1 MSSISLDDRAAINT
15 IHGLG
20 RGSLGT
26 PAQLRDASNP
36 LWKRNPTKISP
47 PSNPSRTPSG
57 HNPFSSGRVRDNL
70 HATRSGNPTAQK
82 TVVGYATD
90 LRNGPPPSK
99 KARTDSPPV
108 PRSSRKKVSQQPSN
122 AGPSR
127 SRQRLGDPD
136 NTDVIIVDDEY
147 EDVGQ
152 PILRTIEPDDLNIRP
167 GPSGSS
173 RRDSNPLRPVPDG
186 AATTLLREQR
196 KHVPLAPEDDSDPI
210 ESDPEPAKS
219 YPGPGNVK
227 AKINVFEGKAAAKE
241 KLPHIDFTELKDK
254 PKISAKER
262 MKGKNKPPSNPIPMV
277 APANNPLLKPNH
289 TTKPQKK
296 PNFLPIKAWYL
307 GRKFFDEPYHL
318 LWDPVG
324 KIIIRS
330 GDDPGA
336 KVKHT
341 EEIDLRF
348 NAKQVSYVPPNDSAD
363 KIFGIQTFEKLP
375 KNKTKDFGT
384 QFSAYFK
391 RGGTHGEGNI
401 VLKFDS
407 ASSAWADTAYAEFIE
422 FLQRHVEARE
432 KLIGKAAGK
441 SKWELAGRVADMFA
455 TRARRESGSAN
466 SSTAPEARAK
476 TPAVAGIPALDTWS
490 PPSTLAIA
498 NTTKTASRA
507 QHEGSPDEPIEVGS
521 PTPQNKYTD
530 YTGGGGLRRSARQS
544 VAPQRPQ
551 VDPDEVILVYPQ
563 GQTGA
568 VNITNGDLSRLAPG
582 EFLNDTLIEFGLKL
596 WLHDLEKENPE
607 LVKQIHVFS
616 SFFYKKLDNKDVKDK
631 KNKSPEKG
639 YESVRKWTAK
649 FNLFDKK
656 YVIVPINENLHWYLA
671 IIYQPEHTL
680 KPPLPPKQP
689 TKSPATRQKTRIE
702 AERSPELG
710 QVPVSRML
718 RPVESR
724 ASSVTRR
731 TPSPIDTTVSV
742 EGGRSGTLS
751 PISNLQAEAEVVD
764 QLVTACSITDDA
776 DDAPLPETTAEEPEA
791 RDTDGEKNS
800 LFDGDSLF
808 DDEDERMDVDGVDA
822 AAEQLS
828 PPPPEAPLNDG
839 GSHTASEEP
848 VERDIMDIDADIDPD
863 ESMDP
868 LLLTGNEV
876 ESPPAAS
883 VVKTGDFYGSAKSR
897 GKRKAQSPARE
908 TISLTQ
914 DSLPVEEAEAD
925 EPEVEVID
933 GQPLTH
939 VFILDSLGGRHLRVC
954 NVLGQYLQLEAREKQ
969 GIAIENSRKSVGKQ
983 AQVPQQPNFCDC
995 GIYLLHLAQTFISDP
1010 EHYFALINKK
1020 KGTVNSV
1027 EREKEWKN
1035 DQTKTLR
1042 QSLADRIKELSLEW
1056 KNQKELKKTKK
1067 EESVPESSD
1076 DDVDIVETTPAV
1088 PPRHR
1093 KAPPTGRAMRI
1104 R

>member
-1 MSSISLDDRAAINT
+1 MGSYWQDDHTVRRRPRRQSET
-15 IHGLG
+15 H
-20 RGSLGT
+20 R
-26 PAQLRDASNP
+26 RDRSQIQREAGFV
-36 LWKRNPTKISP
+36 P
-47 PSNPSRTPSG
+47 PSES
-57 HNPFSSGRVRDNL
+57 
-70 HATRSGNPTAQK
+70 
-82 TVVGYATD
+82 
-90 LRNGPPPSK
+90 
-99 KARTDSPPV
+99 
-108 PRSSRKKVSQQPSN
+108 
-122 AGPSR
+122 
-127 SRQRLGDPD
+127 
-136 NTDVIIVDDEY
+136 VDK
-147 EDVGQ
+147 
-152 PILRTIEPDDLNIRP
+152 
-167 GPSGSS
+167 
-173 RRDSNPLRPVPDG
+173 
-186 AATTLLREQR
+186 LL
-196 KHVPLAPEDDSDPI
+196 S
-210 ESDPEPAKS
+210 
-219 YPGPGNVK
+219 
-227 AKINVFEGKAAAKE
+227 
-241 KLPHIDFTELKDK
+241 
-254 PKISAKER
+254 
-262 MKGKNKPPSNPIPMV
+262 
-277 APANNPLLKPNH
+277 
-289 TTKPQKK
+289 
-296 PNFLPIKAWYL
+296 
-307 GRKFFDEPYHL
+307 
-318 LWDPVG
+318 
-324 KIIIRS
+324 
-330 GDDPGA
+330 
-336 KVKHT
+336 
-341 EEIDLRF
+341 
-348 NAKQVSYVPPNDSAD
+348 
-363 KIFGIQTFEKLP
+363 IQTFEKLG
-375 KNKTKDFGT
+375 KNKSKAFGT

-391 RGGTHGEGNI
+391 QGSSHGEGDI
-401 VLKFDS
+401 VLLFDS
-407 ASSAWADTAYAEFIE
+407 ASPVWADTAYAEFIQW
-422 FLQRHVEARE
+422 LPNHVDKRE
-432 KLIGKAAGK
+432 KLIGKAAK
-441 SKWELAGRVADMFA
+441 SKWELAGRMADMFA

-466 SSTAPEARAK
+466 SSDKIPKGRAK
-476 TPAVAGIPALDTWS
+476 SPAVAGIPPLDTWD
-490 PPSTLAIA
+490 PPATLAIA
-498 NTTKTASRA
+498 NTAKVASRA
-507 QHEGSPDEPIEVGS
+507 QREVSPDTPIEVGS
-521 PTPQNKYTD
+521 PTPQNSH
-530 YTGGGGLRRSARQS
+530 TGGGALRRSARQS

-616 SFFYKKLDNKDVKDK
+616 SFFYKKLDNKDAKDK

-656 YVIVPINENLHWYLA
+656 YIIVPINENLHWYLA

-689 TKSPATRQKTRIE
+689 TKSPATRQKTRTV

-710 QVPVSRML
+710 QVPVPRML
-718 RPVESR
+718 RPSDSR

-731 TPSPIDTTVSV
+731 TPSPVGTAASVEAV
-742 EGGRSGTLS
+742 EGGSGTLS
-751 PISNLQAEAEVVD
+751 PSSNMQAEAEVVD

-791 RDTDGEKNS
+791 RDTDGESNS
-800 LFDGDSLF
+800 LFDRDSLF
-808 DDEDERMDVDGVDA
+808 DTEDERMDVDEVEVLDA
-822 AAEQLS
+822 TAEPPL
-828 PPPPEAPLNDG
+828 PPPEAPLDDG
-839 GSHTASEEP
+839 DSHAASEEQA
-848 VERDIMDIDADIDPD
+848 ELDTMDIDADIDPD

-868 LLLTGNEV
+868 LLLTGQKS
-876 ESPPAAS
+876 ESPSPVAS
-883 VVKTGDFYGSAKSR
+883 VVKTVNFYGSAKSR
-897 GKRKAQSPARE
+897 GKRKAQSPPRE

-914 DSLPVEEAEAD
+914 DSLPLEEAEAD
-925 EPEVEVID
+925 EAEVEVEVD
-933 GQPLTH
+933 EGQPLTH

-954 NVLGQYLQLEAREKQ
+954 NVLNQYLQLEAREKQ

-1056 KNQKELKKTKK
+1056 KNQKELKTK

-1093 KAPPTGRAMRI
+1093 KPPVGKAMRM